1 MVIDGLTGKMSA
13 IKMLFRGAIPGGLLK
28 AVASA
33 DGTLTLTHSHQLP
46 LLEFSQRYPRTYH
59 IALVR
64 LLKIVF
70 RTPCMICSET
80 TDRSRS
86 RSKSHYHHQ

>member
-1 MVIDGLTGKMSA
+1 MLIDGLTGKMSA

-46 LLEFSQRYPRTYH
+46 LLKISTPLSKNLPYCACTPPKDCVPYTMHDLQRDDKPFSQ
-59 IALVR
+59 
-64 LLKIVF
+64 
-70 RTPCMICSET
+70 
-80 TDRSRS
+80 
-86 RSKSHYHHQ
+86 